1 MNESRIVDD
10 NVSCLRRELDWLSGI
25 LDARMRTYFQDTPFE
40 LDDFP
45 PPAFDDDSNYR
56 RLVERYDMTT
66 EDRIVLVMSL
76 VPHVSPQ
83 LYDRFYIQNKSISR
97 GFSEF
102 GGIESSQHR
111 GFIPTGETVCFVI
124 AGRDIRKRVEL
135 LAKFREEHFFR
146 RHNILSLYHSGVP
159 ETFWSGKLSISDEYL
174 TYLTTGET
182 YDPMY
187 SLTFP
192 ATKLNTPLG
201 LEDLVLSPEILD
213 EVNHIRTWMGQ
224 QQLLRSDELLKRHF
238 RKGYRALF
246 HGPPGTGKTLTVSI
260 LGNESGRKVYR
271 IDLSQLVSKYIGET
285 EKNLA
290 GVFDMAENKD
300 WILFFD
306 EAESLFSKRT
316 EVSDSKDRYANQE
329 TSYLLQRLENFDGL
343 VILATNLKPNIDR
356 AFIRRFQSVIHFTM
370 PDERERQRLWANIL
384 APFSLAGNVDF
395 RELAQRFEISGGAIS
410 NAVQFAWLSSRSRKD
425 GLIHADDLTH
435 GVVRELGKEGKTSRN

>member
-1 MNESRIVDD
+1 
-10 NVSCLRRELDWLSGI
+10 LDWLSNI
-25 LDARMRTYFQDTPFE
+25 LDVRMRTYFQDAPFDLSE
-40 LDDFP
+40 FP
-45 PPAFDDDSNYR
+45 PPNLDHDSNYR
-56 RLVERYDMTT
+56 RLTERHDMTP
-66 EDRIVLVMSL
+66 EDRIILAMAL
-76 VPHVSPQ
+76 VPHVCPQ
-83 LYDRFYIQNKSISR
+83 LYDRFYIQNKSIAR

-102 GGIESSQHR
+102 GGIESTQHR

-135 LAKFREEHFFR
+135 LSKFREEFFFR
-146 RHNILSLYHSGVP
+146 RYNILSLYHSGVP

-182 YDPMY
+182 YDPVY

-192 ATKLNTPLG
+192 ASKLSTTLRMD
-201 LEDLVLSPEILD
+201 DLVLSPEILD
-213 EVNHIRTWMGQ
+213 EVGHIMTWMDHQ
-224 QQLLRSDELLKRHF
+224 QTLRSDELLRRHF

-260 LGNESGRKVYR
+260 LGSQSGRKVYR

-316 EVSDSKDRYANQE
+316 DVSDSKDRYANQE

-356 AFIRRFQSVIHFTM
+356 AFIRRFQSIIHFTM

-384 APFSLAGNVDF
+384 APFALAGDVDH

-425 GLIHADDLTH
+425 HLIRSSDLTH
-435 GVVRELGKEGKTSRN
+435 GVVRELGKEGKTSRS

>member
-1 MNESRIVDD
+1 MNASGVIDD
-10 NVSCLRRELDWLSGI
+10 NVSCLQQELDWLSEI
-25 LDARMRTYFQDTPFE
+25 LDARMRTYFQDVPFS
-40 LDDFP
+40 LADFP
-45 PPAFDDDSNYR
+45 PPTLGRDSHYR
-56 RLVERYDMTT
+56 RLTEQYRMGI
-66 EDRIVLVMSL
+66 EDRIILAMSL
-76 VPHVSPQ
+76 VPHVCPQ

-135 LAKFREEHFFR
+135 LSKFREEYFFR
-146 RHNILSLYHSGVP
+146 RHGILSLYHSGVP
-159 ETFWSGKLSISDEYL
+159 ETYWSGKLSISDEYL
-174 TYLTTGET
+174 TYLTTGEA
-182 YDPMY
+182 YDPAY
-187 SLTFP
+187 SVNFP
-192 ATKLNTPLG
+192 ATKLTTPL
-201 LEDLVLSPEILD
+201 EMDDLVLSPEILD
-213 EVNHIRTWMGQ
+213 EVGHILTWMDHQ
-224 QQLLRSDELLKRHF
+224 QQLRSEELLRRHF

-246 HGPPGTGKTLTVSI
+246 HGPPGTGKSLTVSI
-260 LGNESGRKVYR
+260 LGSRSGRKVYR

-316 EVSDSKDRYANQE
+316 DVSDSKDRYANQE

-370 PDERERQRLWANIL
+370 PDEAERRRLWANIL
-384 APFSLAGNVDF
+384 APFPLAGDVEF
-395 RELAQRFEISGGAIS
+395 RELSKRYEISGGAIS
-410 NAVQFAWLSSRSRKD
+410 NAVQFAWLSSRSRMD
-425 GLIHADDLTH
+425 GLIHADDLSH
-435 GVVRELGKEGKTSRN
+435 GVVRELAKEGKTSRG